1 VRPVHHDTVFLWLIV
16 SEPQQGDH
24 LVHRAFFIMLF
35 ISALVMWEY
44 FSLWEEIW
52 PGRCIAIYLRIYG
65 RGGSVK
71 LSETLNDFLHELDS
85 AEGWAE
91 SDRHDREVAADFEAF
106 TLPSRALIT
115 SILRKYRRD
124 HLEDS
129 LDSYYVRKVLRDAP
143 KLVLRTLQLETM
155 ATQEIPQTNGA
166 FYLREATRCYI
177 HGFWG
182 ACVALSRAAVEQALK
197 EAVAKAVGATAS
209 DSKLSTLVES
219 ARRLRLAD
227 PAVLSLADE
236 VRIAGNRTVHNK
248 ASDQPEA
255 WDTLVRVR
263 AVLLALYEGQVPDV
277 PEIQT

>member
-1 VRPVHHDTVFLWLIV
+1 
-16 SEPQQGDH
+16 
-24 LVHRAFFIMLF
+24 M
-35 ISALVMWEY
+35 
-44 FSLWEEIW
+44 
-52 PGRCIAIYLRIYG
+52 
-65 RGGSVK
+65 K
-71 LSETLNDFLHELDS
+71 LSETLNDFLHDLDS

-143 KLVLRTLQLETM
+143 KLVQRTLQLETM

-166 FYLREATRCYI
+166 FYLREATRCYV
-177 HGFWG
+177 HGFWA

-197 EAVAKAVGATAS
+197 EAVAKAVGAIAS

>member
-1 VRPVHHDTVFLWLIV
+1 
-16 SEPQQGDH
+16 
-24 LVHRAFFIMLF
+24 M
-35 ISALVMWEY
+35 
-44 FSLWEEIW
+44 
-52 PGRCIAIYLRIYG
+52 GRCSIIAINLRIYG

-71 LSETLNDFLHELDS
+71 LSETLNDFLHDLDS

-91 SDRHDREVAADFEAF
+91 SDRHDRELAADFEAF

-115 SILRKYRRD
+115 SIIRKYRKD

-143 KLVLRTLQLETM
+143 KLVHRTLQLETM

-177 HGFWG
+177 HGFWA

-219 ARRLRLAD
+219 ARRLRCY
-227 PAVLSLADE
+227 SYF
-236 VRIAGNRTVHNK
+236 VRQA
-248 ASDQPEA
+248 
-255 WDTLVRVR
+255 
-263 AVLLALYEGQVPDV
+263 
-277 PEIQT
+277 

>member
-1 VRPVHHDTVFLWLIV
+1 
-16 SEPQQGDH
+16 
-24 LVHRAFFIMLF
+24 M
-35 ISALVMWEY
+35 
-44 FSLWEEIW
+44 
-52 PGRCIAIYLRIYG
+52 GRGSIIAINLRIYG

-71 LSETLNDFLHELDS
+71 LSETLNDFLHDLDS

-91 SDRHDREVAADFEAF
+91 SDRHDRELAADFEAF

-115 SILRKYRRD
+115 SITRKYRKD

-143 KLVLRTLQLETM
+143 KLVQRTLQLETM

-177 HGFWG
+177 QGFWA

-209 DSKLSTLVES
+209 DSKLSTLVVS